1 MAEKRDYYDVLGV
14 SKDSSKDAVKKAY
27 RKLAMKYHPDRNKEP
42 DAEDKF
48 KGISEAYGV
57 LSDDEKRQKY
67 DRFGHAGID
76 SSYTQEDIFRN
87 INFDDIFGGGGG
99 GFGNSIFEMF
109 FGGGARSA
117 RRAGPRRGSDLRT
130 DIEIT
135 LEAAYK
141 GIKTNVTFPRLE
153 RCKTCDGSG
162 AKPGTSS
169 STCSTCNG
177 SGQMSISKRTPFG
190 QFTSVTT
197 CNKCRG
203 DGTIIDSPCS
213 DCKGRG
219 LVQKIKKISV
229 KIPAGVDTGSRLR
242 IAGEGEA
249 GEKGG
254 PSGDLYVVIHVKP
267 HKTFIRQGTDI
278 ICEVPISFPQ
288 AALGDKIKVPTLNG
302 KVKMN
307 VPSGTQSG
315 TVFRLKG
322 KGMTDLGGYGNGDE
336 HVRVIVETPKK
347 LTKKQKELLEEF
359 ERIGGGGSSKGGLFD
374 RVGDAF
380 NGT

>member
-14 SKDSSKDAVKKAY
+14 SKNSSEDAIKKSY
-27 RKLAMKYHPDRNKEP
+27 RKLAMKYHPDQNKEP
-42 DAEDKF
+42 DAEEKF
-48 KGISEAYGV
+48 KEISEAYGV
-57 LSDDEKRQKY
+57 LSDNEKKEKY

-87 INFDDIFGGGGG
+87 INFEDIFGGQGFGGGGG
-99 GFGNSIFEMF
+99 GLGNSIFEMF
-109 FGGGARSA
+109 FGGGGARA

-135 LEAAYK
+135 LEDAYK
-141 GIKTNVTFPRLE
+141 GTKTNVTFPRLE
-153 RCKTCDGSG
+153 KCKTCEGSG

-197 CNKCRG
+197 CGKCRG
-203 DGTIIDSPCS
+203 EGTIIDSPCS

-219 LVQKIKKISV
+219 LTQKVKKILV

-242 IAGEGEA
+242 VAGEGEA

-267 HKTFIRQGTDI
+267 HDVFLREGRDI
-278 ICEVPISFPQ
+278 LCEVPITFGQ
-288 AALGDKIKVPTLNG
+288 AALGDKIQVPTLNG

-307 VPSGTQSG
+307 VPAGTQSR
-315 TVFRLKG
+315 TMFRLKE
-322 KGMTDLGGYGNGDE
+322 KGMTDLGGYGKGDE

-347 LTKKQKELLEEF
+347 LTKRQKELLEEF
-359 ERIGGGGSSKGGLFD
+359 ESVGKKGLFD
-374 RVGDAF
+374 KIR
-380 NGT
+380 